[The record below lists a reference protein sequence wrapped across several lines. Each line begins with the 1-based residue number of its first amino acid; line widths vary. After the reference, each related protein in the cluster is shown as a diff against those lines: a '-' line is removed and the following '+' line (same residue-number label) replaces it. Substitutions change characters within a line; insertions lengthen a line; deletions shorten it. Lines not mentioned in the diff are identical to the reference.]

1 MIYLIW
7 IFKKMIILNKIKIK
21 IKKNYLIFLQIH
33 NKMIQNKMKQNKM
46 LYRIYIKIRVNK
58 ITQIFL
64 IFK

>member
-33 NKMIQNKMKQNKM
+33 NKMIQNKMKQIKM